1 MKRLLA
7 LVALVVAGSIGKAEA
22 TTITFDDLLFLDPAG
37 IGGDR
42 TSGGFLFDTAN
53 NHSHLVTVG
62 FGSANGTQF
71 MIIDDQ
77 GGVHPP
83 GSANA
88 TTISQGGALFGLASI
103 DISEVD
109 RFETF
114 ARQVQVTGN
123 LFGGGTVSTV
133 LTLDAVF
140 FEAIPANYFQTFTF
154 DATWN
159 NLTSVVLTGTGAPTP
174 DRNYYGI
181 DNVVVTSAVPE
192 PGTLLLLASGLIA
205 GVRARM
211 RSFPQSV

>member
-7 LVALVVAGSIGKAEA
+7 LVALIVTGSIGKAEA
-22 TTITFDDLLFLDPAG
+22 ATITFDDLFLDEGG

-42 TSGGFLFDTAN
+42 ISGGFLFDTAN
-53 NHSHLVTVG
+53 NHSHIVRLGT
-62 FGSANGTQF
+62 GSENGTQF
-71 MIIDDQ
+71 MIIDDE
-77 GGVHPP
+77 GGIHPP

-103 DISEVD
+103 DISEVL

-123 LFGGGTVSTV
+123 VFGGGTVSTV
-133 LTLDAVF
+133 LMLDAVF
-140 FEAIPANYFQTFTF
+140 FEAIAANYFQTFTF

-159 NLTSVVLTGTGAPTP
+159 NLTSVVLIGTGAPTA
-174 DRNYYGI
+174 DRNYYAI

-192 PGTLLLLASGLIA
+192 PGTLTLVGLGSAYLI
-205 GVRARM
+205 RR
-211 RSFPQSV
+211 RRKNRH

>member
-7 LVALVVAGSIGKAEA
+7 LVALIVAGSIGKAEA
-22 TTITFDDLLFLDPAG
+22 ATITFDDLLFLDPAG

-42 TSGGFLFDTAN
+42 ISGGFLFDTAN
-53 NHSHLVTVG
+53 DHSHIVTVG
-62 FGSANGTQF
+62 SGSENGTQF

-88 TTISQGGALFGLASI
+88 TTISQGGALFGLTSI

-109 RFETF
+109 RFTTF

-133 LTLDAVF
+133 LSLDAVF

-159 NLTSVVLTGTGAPTP
+159 NLTSVVLTGAGAPTP
-174 DRNYYGI
+174 DRNYYAI
-181 DNVVVTSAVPE
+181 DNVVVSSAVPE
-192 PGTLLLLASGLIA
+192 PGTLTLVGLGSAYLI
-205 GVRARM
+205 RR
-211 RSFPQSV
+211 RRQHRH